1 MCAELSNNEEW
12 FAVQSEKVLKSVQ
25 EHKAL
30 ISDLQTS
37 KDHTMV
43 ITASK
48 DTSAKVSHYNRK
60 KILAYFTA
68 SFFVL

>member
-1 MCAELSNNEEW
+1 MKASFN
-12 FAVQSEKVLKSVQ
+12 FATQSEEALQTVQ
-25 EHKAL
+25 EHKAP

-48 DTSAKVSHYNRK
+48 DTSAKVKPHSGDKVFGRFYS
-60 KILAYFTA
+60 ILLSCFIAI
-68 SFFVL
+68 